1 MAKYALVSI
10 MGNVGSTLGS
20 QGGSYGLIAT
30 RMIRD
35 YFPQDQIDVNP
46 KSHTWKYYDALFVC
60 EGVNF
65 MPGSYNIPGG
75 PQPEHYEKMQ
85 AMADYKGP
93 VKFINKEFDF
103 EGFNKRIKI
112 ENAEFPVGN
121 LVNLFMDFGK
131 KSRQAVISDSHGLSV
146 WKPKRTLDFTP
157 GRTLH
162 GFMKRVTPT
171 EINDKYD
178 ETTLYFGNIDLRFHL
193 MRQED
198 PISATINLFTKYV
211 DFAKQL
217 TDCTLVELLP
227 VEHESRKIPGTG
239 LYKKQPFFGTREERM
254 RLRKVANKIMN
265 ESGLKVIQW
274 PEEWIDADGTK
285 MLDILEQKSSVHLRP
300 KNYPY
305 LNELLYVPQQSN
317 GSIEP

>member
-75 PQPEHYEKMQ
+75 PQKEHYEKMQ
-85 AMADYKGP
+85 AMADYKGS

-121 LVNLFMDFGK
+121 IVNLFMDFGK

-217 TDCTLVELLP
+217 TAL
-227 VEHESRKIPGTG
+227 
-239 LYKKQPFFGTREERM
+239 
-254 RLRKVANKIMN
+254 
-265 ESGLKVIQW
+265 
-274 PEEWIDADGTK
+274 
-285 MLDILEQKSSVHLRP
+285 
-300 KNYPY
+300 
-305 LNELLYVPQQSN
+305 
-317 GSIEP
+317 